1 METCRS
7 EIVQEATNYQELYT
21 GLYLNCCDF
30 FYLEDFVG
38 SIGIM
43 LLKVRLLHFPDS
55 FETMP
60 REAKR
65 GNLEVHI
72 CAWLFHCGSFRIAST
87 LQQFHVTST
96 CFSLSFNFIGVL
108 EFFLV
113 TVRPTVLQSQ
123 RSCLVLNL
131 WVPPDFRLFSFF
143 EGKNGRDAFLRF
155 RPDIKKIWQ
164 EWKLLAIKQPDREQF
179 ACTNETLYRNS
190 HYMWQLAVNFN

>member
-30 FYLEDFVG
+30 FFLEDFVG

-65 GNLEVHI
+65 GNLKVHI
-72 CAWLFHCGSFRIAST
+72 CA
-87 LQQFHVTST
+87 
-96 CFSLSFNFIGVL
+96 
-108 EFFLV
+108 
-113 TVRPTVLQSQ
+113 
-123 RSCLVLNL
+123 
-131 WVPPDFRLFSFF
+131 
-143 EGKNGRDAFLRF
+143 
-155 RPDIKKIWQ
+155 
-164 EWKLLAIKQPDREQF
+164 
-179 ACTNETLYRNS
+179 
-190 HYMWQLAVNFN
+190 